1 LVRVRVALLA
11 LSALALS
18 GCITTSM
25 QGYADRQLPDRP
37 VQRIAV
43 LVSAQ
48 GSLGPSL
55 QTSIS
60 SEAKKRG
67 LFAED
72 ALLLLPPTRT
82 YSNDEVKGA
91 LTKDGIDAVLVLTV
105 GDTGVRK
112 EYAGTIMTG
121 NYSGTSSATGTGT
134 RFGNMTNVSASGTS
148 SGTMTATSTPT
159 YRYSRQTAFQAK
171 LIEVTSGRTLWVGG
185 GQVQAGGLLFI
196 GDGTNANSAASAIFE
211 DMHSKGVIGIAAS

>member
-1 LVRVRVALLA
+1 
-11 LSALALS
+11 
-18 GCITTSM
+18 
-25 QGYADRQLPDRP
+25 
-37 VQRIAV
+37 
-43 LVSAQ
+43 
-48 GSLGPSL
+48 
-55 QTSIS
+55 
-60 SEAKKRG
+60 
-67 LFAED
+67 
-72 ALLLLPPTRT
+72 
-82 YSNDEVKGA
+82 